1 MQKKNARL
9 PEGKT
14 SALDSAD
21 SSSAKIEGA
30 IFLDL
35 QKNDSERLRVIVK
48 EYRGRTYIDLRVW
61 YLSNGGYSPSQ
72 KGVTLRPTQVTE
84 IVQGLM
90 LAAQSFDPKE
100 AA

>member
-1 MQKKNARL
+1 MTQKN
-9 PEGKT
+9 
-14 SALDSAD
+14 SAPQ
-21 SSSAKIEGA
+21 GA
-30 IFLDL
+30 TKQNLIASNVNTAAIKGTVFLDVE
-35 QKNDSERLRVIVK
+35 KNDSERLRVIVK

-61 YLSNGGYSPSQ
+61 YSSNGGYSPSQ